1 LYLCVAISVLLG
13 DGLTY
18 AKLFHQQADSVD
30 SVRSA
35 KAATNEAAAAA
46 QKVVLSQPFGVSQS
60 QARDADVRA
69 LADLSRALDKKEALV
84 VELRQMNDE
93 ANANCDGLRV
103 SEVFQRQYATVVL
116 QLKEANK
123 QVLPFLFLGMDL
135 SGF

>member
-1 LYLCVAISVLLG
+1 LELW
-13 DGLTY
+13 
-18 AKLFHQQADSVD
+18 Q
-30 SVRSA
+30 
-35 KAATNEAAAAA
+35 
-46 QKVVLSQPFGVSQS
+46 
-60 QARDADVRA
+60 
-69 LADLSRALDKKEALV
+69 EALV

-135 SGF
+135 SNFQGFLLDSATPVSTGQSEPKCLNQTMQLGDPKDSSVRQDFAFVRFPVEVFYWLYTCNGCWFFLSFSS

>member
-1 LYLCVAISVLLG
+1 LYLCIAIYVLLG

-69 LADLSRALDKKEALV
+69 LADLSRALDKKVITHPAVYL
-84 VELRQMNDE
+84 
-93 ANANCDGLRV
+93 G
-103 SEVFQRQYATVVL
+103 SQR
-116 QLKEANK
+116 
-123 QVLPFLFLGMDL
+123 LFG
-135 SGF
+135 SS

>member
-1 LYLCVAISVLLG
+1 LWQKLNTLLE
-13 DGLTY
+13 LW
-18 AKLFHQQADSVD
+18 Q
-30 SVRSA
+30 
-35 KAATNEAAAAA
+35 
-46 QKVVLSQPFGVSQS
+46 
-60 QARDADVRA
+60 
-69 LADLSRALDKKEALV
+69 EALV

-135 SGF
+135 SNF

>member
-1 LYLCVAISVLLG
+1 M
-13 DGLTY
+13 
-18 AKLFHQQADSVD
+18 
-30 SVRSA
+30 
-35 KAATNEAAAAA
+35 
-46 QKVVLSQPFGVSQS
+46 
-60 QARDADVRA
+60 
-69 LADLSRALDKKEALV
+69 V

-135 SGF
+135 SDF